1 MYTGLNLI
9 FSEFNHVCIELCGLM
24 HYNDYT
30 GRLQQTS
37 LDTCYLFTAVSNGK
51 KAICTLH

>member
-37 LDTCYLFTAVSNGK
+37 LDTCYLFTAVSNEK